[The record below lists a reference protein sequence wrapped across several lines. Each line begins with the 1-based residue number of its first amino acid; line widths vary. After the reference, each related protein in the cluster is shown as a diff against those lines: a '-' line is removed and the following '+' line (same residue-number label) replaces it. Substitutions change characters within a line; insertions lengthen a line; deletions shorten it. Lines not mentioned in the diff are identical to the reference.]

1 MIRNRQHNTV
11 TIGQYNVKNLF
22 DDKDQNPE
30 LGTVQKPRKELEALA
45 RTIQKSGAEILT
57 LQEVENKEVLQQFVD
72 EYLPDFGHVVLVE
85 GNDHRGIDVAVISKH
100 DVTNVVSHA
109 ANKFPDADGN
119 EMQFNRD
126 LLRVDLD
133 VKGYPL
139 SIFTSHF
146 KSKRGGEW
154 SEKERIGEA
163 RETRRILKEEMGD
176 WSKRN
181 FIVTGDL
188 NDTPGSKTIN
198 EVRFGGSQA
207 PRKQSK
213 QKRGGSQEPVLRSA
227 LERLP
232 VKERNTWPSKGPKE
246 QIDHIL
252 YPEHMEDNLITTRV
266 WRDKIASDHCMVTAE
281 FSLTA

>member
-1 MIRNRQHNTV
+1 MIRRDHNSV
-11 TIGQYNVKNLF
+11 VIGQYNVKNLF
-22 DDKDQNPE
+22 DDKDQNAQ

-45 RTIQKSGAEILT
+45 RTIKSSGADIVT
-57 LQEVENKEVLQQFVD
+57 MQEVENKEVLQQFVD
-72 EYLPDFGHVVLVE
+72 EYLPQFGHVVLVE
-85 GNDHRGIDVAVISKH
+85 GNDSRGIDVAVISKY

-109 ANKFPDADGN
+109 PNKFPDADGK

-139 SIFTSHF
+139 SVFTSHF

-163 RETRRILKEEMGD
+163 RETRRILTEEMGD

-181 FIVTGDL
+181 FVVTGDL

-198 EVRFGGSQA
+198 EVRFGGA
-207 PRKQSK
+207 ARRGKQS
-213 QKRGGSQEPVLRSA
+213 QRSSQEPALRSS

-232 VKERNTWPSKGPKE
+232 IKERNTWPSKGPKE
-246 QIDHIL
+246 QIDYIL
-252 YPEHMEDNLITTRV
+252 YPEHMEDNLISTRV
-266 WRDKIASDHCMVTAE
+266 WRDKVASDHCMVTAE

>member
-45 RTIQKSGAEILT
+45 RTIEKSGADIVT
-57 LQEVENKEVLQQFVD
+57 MQEVENKEVLQQFVD
-72 EYLPDFGHVVLVE
+72 EYLPQFGHVVLVE
-85 GNDHRGIDVAVISKH
+85 GNDKRGIDVAVISKY

-109 ANKFPDADGN
+109 PNKFPDADGN

-126 LLRVDLD
+126 LLRVDID

-139 SIFTSHF
+139 SVFTSHF

-176 WSKRN
+176 WSSRN
-181 FIVTGDL
+181 FVVTGDL

-198 EVRFGGSQA
+198 EVRFGGA
-207 PRKQSK
+207 PRSRK
-213 QKRGGSQEPVLRSA
+213 QKSQEPALRSS

-232 VKERNTWPSKGPKE
+232 IKERNTWPSKGPKE
-246 QIDHIL
+246 QIDYIL
-252 YPEHMEDNLITTRV
+252 YPEHMEDNLINTRV
-266 WRDKIASDHCMVTAE
+266 WRDKVASDHCMVTAE